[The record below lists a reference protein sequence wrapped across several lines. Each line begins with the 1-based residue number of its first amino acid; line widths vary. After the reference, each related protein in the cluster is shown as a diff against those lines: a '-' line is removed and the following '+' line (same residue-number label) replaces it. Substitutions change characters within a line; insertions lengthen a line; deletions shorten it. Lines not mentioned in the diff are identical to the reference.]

1 MPAAATPAAAITA
14 TTIVRFKVRCRSSS
28 LRLASA
34 LSMPGGAPVDFGE
47 PFLFPELRLERAT
60 IFARHALVVHC
71 RLYIS
76 LATASARVH
85 PARLPRASRRLARA
99 KVAAKFACARRSAR
113 LIEAGVGWRS
123 ICAPIDCGP
132 NGPAFGLPADCRT
145 ASSNCAILA
154 LQGPA
159 CAAEMPKPKAAMQKA
174 AAIRRSINRSQRR
187 GCRG

>member
-1 MPAAATPAAAITA
+1 MRRGRRA
-14 TTIVRFKVRCRSSS
+14 TTYSVTSSARPS
-28 LRLASA
+28 SIDR
-34 LSMPGGAPVDFGE
+34 
-47 PFLFPELRLERAT
+47 T
-60 IFARHALVVHC
+60 IFTRHALVVHC

-85 PARLPRASRRLARA
+85 PARLPRASSRLARA

-174 AAIRRSINRSQRR
+174 AAIRRFINRSQRR